1 MPFDVGDRVRLPDN
15 RTGRISRITA
25 EGNYDVNLDDET
37 VEDGGFLAENVPA
50 EELTKISDG

>member
-37 VEDGGFLAENVPA
+37 VENGGFLATDVPGDD
-50 EELTKISDG
+50 LTKISG